1 MHYRAWRV
9 SFFSP
14 RSRFESARRVITE
27 YPRPMSYSITIPDR
41 DYFDRNIPCQTA
53 CPIHTECGR
62 YVQAI
67 GISRDEE
74 AYLLARA
81 PNPFAY
87 VLGRICAHPCE
98 DKCRRGKID
107 EPIAICALK
116 RYATDRHNLGMG
128 HDPARKALSTVPKRD
143 KRVAIVGAGVCGLTC
158 AHDLALLGYTVEVF
172 ESAPVPGGMLYLG
185 IPQFRLPREII
196 KMEVDNILAMGVT
209 LHTRVTIGRDIS
221 FEFLRKKFHAL
232 MLATGL
238 NKGRELNI
246 PGAHLAGVYNG
257 IDFLINVNLGFEIR
271 LGKRVVVV
279 GGGNVAIDVARA
291 AVRLV
296 HEAADFG
303 LSSDTE
309 EEKSLQ
315 PALDAA
321 RLAMRSGAEKVNMV
335 SLEARA
341 QMPAW
346 KGEVEE
352 AEHEGIEVDNGW
364 GPKEIVGEN
373 GVVTGLKVRRCISVF
388 DENGRFN
395 PAFSDEEKII
405 PCDSVILAIGQQAD
419 LSFLNNN
426 DGVQVTPRGILKIDD
441 NLMTTASGIFAG
453 GDVAFGPRILVEAV
467 ANGHKSARSIHL
479 YLSGKTEKS
488 VRRRFRILPNWKMPA
503 RYLSIPRQKMPVL
516 AANRRIG
523 IAEVELG
530 FDEEQGRA
538 EGTRC
543 LQCQV
548 NTIFDGSKCIL
559 CAGCVDVCPESC
571 LRLIDLTQV
580 NGDERYDSL
589 IRGRY
594 GVGASELKV
603 GQAGAIIK
611 NEEKCIRCGLC
622 ADRCPTGAITMEA
635 LEQQERE
642 VFD

>member
-1 MHYRAWRV
+1 
-9 SFFSP
+9 
-14 RSRFESARRVITE
+14 
-27 YPRPMSYSITIPDR
+27 MSYAVTIPDR
-41 DYFDRNIPCQTA
+41 EYFDKNIPCQNA

-67 GISRDEE
+67 GITRDEE

-98 DKCRRGKID
+98 DNCRRGKID

-116 RYATDRHNLGMG
+116 RYATDRHNLGLG
-128 HDPARKALSTVPKRD
+128 HDPARKALPPAPRRD
-143 KRVAIVGAGVCGLTC
+143 KRIAVVGAGVCGLTC

-196 KMEVDNILAMGVT
+196 KMEVDHILSMGVT
-209 LHTRVTIGRDIS
+209 LHTRVTVGRDIT
-221 FEFLRKKFHAL
+221 FADLRSKFDAVL
-232 MLATGL
+232 LATGL
-238 NKGRELNI
+238 NKGRELSI
-246 PGAHLAGVYNG
+246 PGAHLTGVYNG
-257 IDFLINVNLGFEIR
+257 IDFLINVNLGFEIE

-296 HEAADFG
+296 HEATDFPE
-303 LSSDTE
+303 SNED
-309 EEKSLQ
+309 KSLQ
-315 PALDAA
+315 PAFDAA
-321 RLAMRSGAEKVNMV
+321 RLAMRAGAEQVNMV
-335 SLEARA
+335 SLESRK

-346 KGEVEE
+346 KIEVDE
-352 AEHEGIEVDNGW
+352 AEHEGIVLDNGW

-373 GVVTGLKVRRCISVF
+373 GIVTGLKVRRCLSVF

-395 PAFSDEEKII
+395 PAFSEEEKII

-419 LSFLNNN
+419 LSYLDKE
-426 DGVQVTPRGILKIDD
+426 DGVQVTPRGILQIDGD
-441 NLMTTASGIFAG
+441 LNTTAPGVFAG

-467 ANGHKSARSIHL
+467 ANGHRSARSIHL
-479 YLSGKTEKS
+479 YLSGKTEKTVTS
-488 VRRRFRILPNWKMPA
+488 KFRIWPNWKMPQGF
-503 RYLSIPRQKMPVL
+503 LSTPRQKMPML
-516 AANRRIG
+516 AGNRRIG

-538 EGTRC
+538 EGQRC
-543 LQCQV
+543 LKCQV

-559 CAGCVDVCPESC
+559 CAGCVDVCPENC
-571 LRLIDLTQV
+571 LRLVDLVQV
-580 NGDERYDSL
+580 SGDARYDAL
-589 IRGRY
+589 IRARY
-594 GVGASELKV
+594 GVAAEELPPR
-603 GQAGAIIK
+603 QAGAIIK

-622 ADRCPTGAITMEA
+622 ADRCPTGAITMES
-635 LEQQERE
+635 LERQERE
-642 VFD
+642 IFE

>member
-1 MHYRAWRV
+1 
-9 SFFSP
+9 
-14 RSRFESARRVITE
+14 
-27 YPRPMSYSITIPDR
+27 MSYAITIPDQ
-41 DYFDRNIPCQTA
+41 DYFDKNIPCQNA

-62 YVQAI
+62 YVQSI
-67 GISRDEE
+67 GISKDEE

-98 DKCRRGKID
+98 DNCRRGKID

-116 RYATDRHNLGMG
+116 RYVTDRHNLGLG
-128 HDPARKALSTVPKRD
+128 HDPARKALAPAPRRGK
-143 KRVAIVGAGVCGLTC
+143 KVAVIGAGVCGLTC
-158 AHDLALLGYTVEVF
+158 AHDLALLGYEVEVF

-196 KMEVDNILAMGVT
+196 KMEVDHILSMGVT
-209 LHTRVTIGRDIS
+209 LHTRVTVGRDIS
-221 FEFLRKKFHAL
+221 FAQLRSKFDAVL
-232 MLATGL
+232 LATGL

-246 PGAHLAGVYNG
+246 PGSHLSGVYNG
-257 IDFLINVNLGFEIR
+257 IDFLINVNLGYEIE

-296 HEAADFG
+296 QEAAEFPESNED
-303 LSSDTE
+303 
-309 EEKSLQ
+309 KSLQ

-321 RLAMRSGAEKVNMV
+321 RLAVRSGAEQVNMV
-335 SLEARA
+335 SLESRA

-352 AEHEGIEVDNGW
+352 AEHEGIFLHNGW
-364 GPKEIVGEN
+364 GPKEVVGEN
-373 GVVTGLKVRRCISVF
+373 GITTGLKVRRCLSVF

-419 LSFLNNN
+419 LSYLDKE
-426 DGVQVTPRGILKIDD
+426 DGVQVTPRGILQIDQ
-441 NLMTTASGIFAG
+441 NLGTTAPGVFAG

-467 ANGHKSARSIHL
+467 ANGHRSARSIHL
-479 YLSGKTEKS
+479 YLSGKAEKTETRK
-488 VRRRFRILPNWKMPA
+488 FRIWPNWRMPEK
-503 RYLSIPRQKMPVL
+503 YLSTPRQKMPTL
-516 AANRRIG
+516 PNNRRIG

-538 EGTRC
+538 EASRC
-543 LQCQV
+543 LKCQV

-559 CAGCVDVCPESC
+559 CAGCVDVCPEKC
-571 LRLIDLTQV
+571 LRLVDLVQV
-580 NGDERYDSL
+580 SGDARYDAL
-589 IRGRY
+589 IRSRY
-594 GVGASELKV
+594 GVGADQLPP

-622 ADRCPTGAITMEA
+622 AQRCPTGAISMES
-635 LEQQERE
+635 LERQQRE
-642 VFD
+642 VFA

>member
-1 MHYRAWRV
+1 
-9 SFFSP
+9 
-14 RSRFESARRVITE
+14 
-27 YPRPMSYSITIPDR
+27 MSYTVKIPDR
-41 DYFDRNIPCQTA
+41 EYFDKNVPCQTA

-98 DKCRRGKID
+98 DNCRRGKID
-107 EPIAICALK
+107 EPVAICALK
-116 RYATDRHNLGMG
+116 RYATERHNLGMG
-128 HDPARKALSTVPKRD
+128 HDPARKALPPTPKRD

-158 AHDLALLGYTVEVF
+158 AHDLALLGYTVEVY
-172 ESAPVPGGMLYLG
+172 ESAPVPGGMLFLG
-185 IPQFRLPREII
+185 IPHFRLPREII
-196 KMEVDNILAMGVT
+196 KMEVDNILSMGVT
-209 LHTRVTIGRDIS
+209 LHTRVTVGRDIS
-221 FEFLRKKFHAL
+221 FSDLRSKFDAVL
-232 MLATGL
+232 LATGL
-238 NKGRELNI
+238 NKGRELSI

-257 IDFLINVNLGFEIR
+257 IDFLVNVNLGFEIE

-279 GGGNVAIDVARA
+279 GGGNVAIDVARS

-296 HEAADFG
+296 HEAFDSGIDGQAENG
-303 LSSDTE
+303 M
-309 EEKSLQ
+309 Q
-315 PALDAA
+315 PAFDAA
-321 RLAMRSGAEKVNMV
+321 RMALRSGAEQVHMV
-335 SLEARA
+335 SLESRA

-352 AEHEGIEVDNGW
+352 AEHEGIEISNGW
-364 GPKEIVGEN
+364 GPKEVVGDN
-373 GVVTGLKVRRCISVF
+373 GSVEGLRVRRCLSVF
-388 DENGRFN
+388 DEKGRFN

-419 LSFLNNN
+419 LSYISPD
-426 DGVQVTPRGILKIDD
+426 DGVQVTPRGILKIDED
-441 NLMTTASGIFAG
+441 LGTTAPGVFAG

-467 ANGHKSARSIHL
+467 ANGHRSARSIHL
-479 YLSGKTEKS
+479 YLSGKTKKTEL
-488 VRRRFRILPNWKMPA
+488 RRFRILPNWKMPQGF
-503 RYLSIPRQKMPVL
+503 LTIPRQKMPVL

-538 EGTRC
+538 EGRRC
-543 LQCQV
+543 LNCQV

-559 CAGCVDVCPESC
+559 CAGCVDVCPENC
-571 LRLIDLTQV
+571 LRLVDLAQV
-580 NGDERYDSL
+580 SGDQRYDDL
-589 IRGRY
+589 IQKRY
-594 GVGASELKV
+594 GVSASDLKS

-622 ADRCPTGAITMEA
+622 ADRCPTQAITMEA
-635 LEQQERE
+635 LERQERE
-642 VFD
+642 VFE

>member
-1 MHYRAWRV
+1 
-9 SFFSP
+9 
-14 RSRFESARRVITE
+14 
-27 YPRPMSYSITIPDR
+27 MSYSVTIPDR
-41 DYFDRNIPCQTA
+41 EYFDRNIPCQTA

-67 GISRDEE
+67 GISKDEE

-98 DKCRRGKID
+98 DNCRRGKID

-116 RYATDRHNLGMG
+116 RFATDRHNLGMG
-128 HDPARKALSTVPKRD
+128 HDPGRKALPPVAKRPQ
-143 KRVAIVGAGVCGLTC
+143 RVAVVGAGVCGLTC

-209 LHTRVTIGRDIS
+209 LHTRVTIGRDIT
-221 FEFLRKKFHAL
+221 FDWLRKNFDAVL
-232 MLATGL
+232 LATGL

-257 IDFLINVNLGFEIR
+257 IDFLINVNLGFEIE

-296 HEAADFG
+296 HEASEFG
-303 LSSDTE
+303 APAESE

-321 RLAMRSGAEKVNMV
+321 RLAIRSGAETVHMV
-335 SLEARA
+335 SLESRA

-352 AEHEGIEVDNGW
+352 AEHEGIDVDNGW

-373 GVVTGLKVRRCISVF
+373 GIATGLRIRRCLTVF
-388 DENGRFN
+388 DEKGRFN
-395 PAFSDEEKII
+395 PAFSDEERII

-419 LSFLNNN
+419 LSYINSE

-441 NLMTTASGIFAG
+441 EMRTTAPGVFAG

-467 ANGHKSARSIHL
+467 ANGHRSARSIHL
-479 YLSGKTEKS
+479 YLSGTTEKS
-488 VRRRFRILPNWKMPA
+488 VRSRFRILPNWKMPS
-503 RYLSIPRQKMPVL
+503 RFLTIPRQKMPVL
-516 AANRRIG
+516 SANRRVG

-538 EGTRC
+538 EGNRC
-543 LQCQV
+543 LKCQV

-559 CAGCVDVCPESC
+559 CAGCVDVCPENC
-571 LRLIDLTQV
+571 LRLVDLTQV
-580 NGDERYDSL
+580 SGDDRYDAL
-589 IRGRY
+589 IRNRY
-594 GVGASELKV
+594 GVGPSELKPR
-603 GQAGAIIK
+603 QAGAILK

-635 LEQQERE
+635 LERHERE
-642 VFD
+642 VFA

>member
-1 MHYRAWRV
+1 MR
-9 SFFSP
+9 
-14 RSRFESARRVITE
+14 
-27 YPRPMSYSITIPDR
+27 YSITVPDQE
-41 DYFDRNIPCQTA
+41 YFDKNIPCRAA

-67 GISRDEE
+67 GISKDEE

-98 DKCRRGKID
+98 DNCRRGKID

-116 RYATDRHNLGMG
+116 RYATDRHNLGSG
-128 HDPARKALSTVPKRD
+128 HDPARKKLPPAAKRG
-143 KRVAIVGAGVCGLTC
+143 KRIAVVGAGVCGLTC
-158 AHDLALLGYTVEVF
+158 AHDLTLLGYTVEVF

-209 LHTRVTIGRDIS
+209 LHTRVTLGRDIS
-221 FEFLRKKFHAL
+221 FAELRSKFDAVL
-232 MLATGL
+232 LATGL
-238 NKGRELNI
+238 NKGRELSI
-246 PGAHLAGVYNG
+246 PGAHLAGGEIRLAIV
-257 IDFLINVNLGFEIR
+257 INEKVGFEIE

-296 HEAADFG
+296 QESVDMAAD
-303 LSSDTE
+303 E
-309 EEKSLQ
+309 EAKSLQ

-321 RLAMRSGAEKVNMV
+321 RMAMRSGAEEVDMV
-335 SLEARA
+335 SLESRA

-346 KGEVEE
+346 KGEVDE
-352 AEHEGIEVDNGW
+352 AEHEGIVVDNGW
-364 GPKEIVGEN
+364 GPKEILGEN
-373 GVVTGLKVRRCISVF
+373 GVVTGLKVRRCITVF

-405 PCDSVILAIGQQAD
+405 PCESVILAIGQQAD
-419 LSFLNNN
+419 LSFLSG
-426 DGVQVTPRGILKIDD
+426 DEGVEVTPRGILKIDE
-441 NLMTTASGIFAG
+441 NLMTTAPGVFAG
-453 GDVAFGPRILVEAV
+453 GDVAFGPRVLVEAV
-467 ANGHKSARSIHL
+467 ANGHKAARSIHVF
-479 YLSGKTEKS
+479 LSGKTKKTVLS
-488 VRRRFRILPNWKMPA
+488 RFRILPNWEMP
-503 RYLSIPRQKMPVL
+503 RGFLSTPRQKMPVL

-538 EGTRC
+538 EGLRC
-543 LQCQV
+543 LNCQV

-559 CAGCVDVCPESC
+559 CAGCVDVCPENC
-571 LRLIDLTQV
+571 LRLVDLVQV
-580 NGDERYDSL
+580 SGDARYDSL
-589 IRGRY
+589 IQQRY
-594 GVGASELKV
+594 GVPAAELQA

-622 ADRCPTGAITMEA
+622 AARCPTQAITMEA

-642 VFD
+642 VFE

>member
-1 MHYRAWRV
+1 MRYK
-9 SFFSP
+9 
-14 RSRFESARRVITE
+14 ITV
-27 YPRPMSYSITIPDR
+27 PDQE
-41 DYFDRNIPCQTA
+41 YFDKNIPCRTA

-62 YVQAI
+62 YVQSI
-67 GISRDEE
+67 GISKDEE

-81 PNPFAY
+81 PNPFAD

-98 DKCRRGKID
+98 DTCRRGKID

-116 RYATDRHNLGMG
+116 RFATDRHNLGTG
-128 HDPARKALSTVPKRD
+128 HDPVRKKLPPPAKRN
-143 KRVAIVGAGVCGLTC
+143 KKIAVIGAGVCGLTC

-221 FEFLRKKFHAL
+221 FADLRAKFDAVL
-232 MLATGL
+232 LSTGL

-257 IDFLINVNLGFEIR
+257 IDFLINVNLGFEIE

-296 HEAADFG
+296 HETADLDGAENEEAAM
-303 LSSDTE
+303 
-309 EEKSLQ
+309 Q

-321 RLAMRSGAEKVNMV
+321 RMAMRSGADEVDLV
-335 SLEARA
+335 SLESRI

-346 KGEVEE
+346 KGEVDE
-352 AEHEGIEVDNGW
+352 AEHEGIVVDNGW

-373 GVVTGLKVRRCISVF
+373 GKVTGLKVRRCLTVF

-419 LSFLNNN
+419 LSFLTGAE
-426 DGVQVTPRGILKIDD
+426 DVQVTPRGILKIDE
-441 NLMTTASGIFAG
+441 NLMTTAPGVFAG

-467 ANGHKSARSIHL
+467 ANGHKAARSIHVH
-479 YLSGKTEKS
+479 LSGTTRKTVLS
-488 VRRRFRILPNWKMPA
+488 RFRNMTNWEMP
-503 RYLSIPRQKMPVL
+503 RGFLTTPRQTMPVL

-538 EGTRC
+538 EGLRC
-543 LQCQV
+543 LKCQV
-548 NTIFDGSKCIL
+548 NTIFDGAKCIL

-571 LRLIDLTQV
+571 LRLVDLAQV
-580 NGDERYDSL
+580 QGDDRYDTL
-589 IRGRY
+589 IQKRY
-594 GVGASELKV
+594 GVGAEQLQA

-622 ADRCPTGAITMEA
+622 AARCPTGAITMES

-642 VFD
+642 VFE

>member
-1 MHYRAWRV
+1 MK
-9 SFFSP
+9 
-14 RSRFESARRVITE
+14 
-27 YPRPMSYSITIPDR
+27 YSITVPDK
-41 DYFDRNIPCQTA
+41 DYFDTNIPCRTA

-107 EPIAICALK
+107 ESIAICALK
-116 RYATDRHNLGMG
+116 RYATDRHNLGAG
-128 HDPARKALSTVPKRD
+128 HDPVRKKLPPPARRD
-143 KRVAIVGAGVCGLTC
+143 KRVAVIGAGVCGLTC
-158 AHDLALLGYTVEVF
+158 AHDLALLGYSVEVF

-196 KMEVDNILAMGVT
+196 KMEVDNILSMGVT

-221 FEFLRKKFHAL
+221 FSDLRSKFDSVL
-232 MLATGL
+232 LSTGL
-238 NKGRELNI
+238 NKGRELSI
-246 PGAHLAGVYNG
+246 PGAHHAGVYSG
-257 IDFLINVNLGFEIR
+257 IDFLINVNLGFEIE

-279 GGGNVAIDVARA
+279 GGGNVAIDVARS

-296 HEAADFG
+296 QEASYAAADDD
-303 LSSDTE
+303 STQ
-309 EEKSLQ
+309 LQ
-315 PALDAA
+315 PAFDAA
-321 RLAMRSGAEKVNMV
+321 RMALRSGAEDVQMV
-335 SLEARA
+335 SLESRA

-352 AEHEGIEVDNGW
+352 AEHEGIVVDNGW

-419 LSFLNNN
+419 LSFLNGQK
-426 DGVQVTPRGILKIDD
+426 DVEVTPRGILKIDD
-441 NLMTTASGIFAG
+441 NLMTSAPGVFAG

-467 ANGHKSARSIHL
+467 ANGHKAARSIHVF
-479 YLSGKTEKS
+479 LSGKTRKTTLS
-488 VRRRFRILPNWKMPA
+488 QFRIFPNWEMP
-503 RYLSIPRQKMPVL
+503 RGYLSIPRQKMPVL

-538 EGTRC
+538 EGLRC
-543 LQCQV
+543 LKCQV

-559 CAGCVDVCPESC
+559 CAGCVDVCPENC
-571 LRLIDLTQV
+571 LRLVDLVQV
-580 NGDERYDSL
+580 SGDERYDAL
-589 IRGRY
+589 IRNRY
-594 GVGASELKV
+594 GVSAAELNA
-603 GQAGAIIK
+603 GQVGAIIK

-622 ADRCPTGAITMEA
+622 AQRCPTGAITMEA

-642 VFD
+642 VFE

>member
-1 MHYRAWRV
+1 
-9 SFFSP
+9 
-14 RSRFESARRVITE
+14 
-27 YPRPMSYSITIPDR
+27 MSYKVTIPDPQ
-41 DYFDRNIPCQTA
+41 YFDRNIPCQTA

-98 DKCRRGKID
+98 DNCRRGKID

-128 HDPARKALSTVPKRD
+128 HDPARKALPRPPRRD
-143 KRVAIVGAGVCGLTC
+143 KRIAIVGAGVCGLTC

-185 IPQFRLPREII
+185 IPHFRLPREII
-196 KMEVDNILAMGVT
+196 KMEVDNILSMGVT
-209 LHTRVTIGRDIS
+209 LHTRVTVGRDIS
-221 FEFLRKKFHAL
+221 FSELRSQFDAVL
-232 MLATGL
+232 LATGL
-238 NKGRELNI
+238 NKGRELSI
-246 PGAHLAGVYNG
+246 PGAHLGRVYNG
-257 IDFLINVNLGFEIR
+257 IDFLVNVNLGFEID

-279 GGGNVAIDVARA
+279 GGGNVAIDVARS

-296 HEAADFG
+296 QESADFS
-303 LSSDTE
+303 LPDE

-321 RLAMRSGAEKVNMV
+321 RLAMRSGAEQVHMV
-335 SLEARA
+335 SLESRA

-352 AEHEGIEVDNGW
+352 AEQEGIEVDNGW
-364 GPKEIVGEN
+364 GPKEVVGEN
-373 GVVTGLKVRRCISVF
+373 GMATGLTVRRCLTVF

-395 PAFSDEEKII
+395 PAFSDEVKTI

-419 LSFLNNN
+419 LSYINPE
-426 DGVQVTPRGILKIDD
+426 DGVQVTPRGILKINED
-441 NLMTTASGIFAG
+441 LSTTSPGVFAG

-467 ANGHKSARSIHL
+467 ANGHRSARSIHL

-488 VRRRFRILPNWKMPA
+488 VTRRFRVFPGWKMPSGF
-503 RYLSIPRQKMPVL
+503 LSTPRQKMPML

-538 EGTRC
+538 EGRRC
-543 LQCQV
+543 LKCQV

-559 CAGCVDVCPESC
+559 CAGCVDVCPENC
-571 LRLIDLTQV
+571 LRLVDLVQV
-580 NGDERYDSL
+580 SGDERYDAL
-589 IRGRY
+589 IQQRY
-594 GVGASELKV
+594 GVPAADLRA

-622 ADRCPTGAITMEA
+622 ADRCPTQAITMEA
-635 LEQQERE
+635 LERQERE
-642 VFD
+642 VFE

>member
-1 MHYRAWRV
+1 
-9 SFFSP
+9 
-14 RSRFESARRVITE
+14 
-27 YPRPMSYSITIPDR
+27 MSYTVTIPDR
-41 DYFDRNIPCQTA
+41 EYFDKNIPCQSA

-67 GISRDEE
+67 GISQDEE

-98 DKCRRGKID
+98 DNCRRGKID

-116 RYATDRHNLGMG
+116 RYATERHNLGMG
-128 HDPARKALSTVPKRD
+128 HDPARKALLPVPKRD
-143 KRVAIVGAGVCGLTC
+143 KRIAVIGAGVCGLTC
-158 AHDLALLGYTVEVF
+158 AHDLALLGYDVEVF

-196 KMEVDNILAMGVT
+196 KMEVDNILAMGVK
-209 LHTRVTIGRDIS
+209 LHTRVTVGRDIS
-221 FEFLRKKFHAL
+221 FAQLRTKFDSVL
-232 MLATGL
+232 LATGL

-246 PGAHLAGVYNG
+246 PGAHLSGVYNG
-257 IDFLINVNLGFEIR
+257 IDFLINVNLGFEIE

-296 HEAADFG
+296 HEGAEFG
-303 LSSDTE
+303 TPEID
-309 EEKSLQ
+309 KSMQ
-315 PALDAA
+315 PAFDAA
-321 RLAMRSGAEKVNMV
+321 RMAMRSGAEEVHMV
-335 SLEARA
+335 SLESRA

-352 AEHEGIEVDNGW
+352 AEHEGIFVDNSW
-364 GPKEIVGEN
+364 GPIEIVGN
-373 GVVTGLKVRRCISVF
+373 DGVVTGLKVRKCLSVF

-395 PAFSDEEKII
+395 PAFSEEEKII
-405 PCDSVILAIGQQAD
+405 PCESVILAIGQQAD
-419 LSFLNNN
+419 LSYLDQK
-426 DGVQVTPRGILKIDD
+426 DGVQVTPRGILKINED
-441 NLMTTASGIFAG
+441 LSTSAPGVFAG

-467 ANGHKSARSIHL
+467 ANGHRAARSIHL
-479 YLSGKTEKS
+479 YLSGKTEKTVKS
-488 VRRRFRILPNWKMPA
+488 RFRIWPNWKMPQGF
-503 RYLSIPRQKMPVL
+503 LTTPRQKMPVL

-538 EGTRC
+538 EGRRC
-543 LQCQV
+543 LKCQV

-559 CAGCVDVCPESC
+559 CAGCVDICPEHC
-571 LRLIDLTQV
+571 LRLVDLVQV
-580 NGDERYDSL
+580 SGNESYDAL
-589 IRGRY
+589 IQNRY
-594 GVGASELKV
+594 GVPAAELKA

-622 ADRCPTGAITMEA
+622 ADRCPTGAITMES
-635 LEQQERE
+635 LERQERE
-642 VFD
+642 VFE

>member
-1 MHYRAWRV
+1 
-9 SFFSP
+9 
-14 RSRFESARRVITE
+14 
-27 YPRPMSYSITIPDR
+27 MSYAITIPDR
-41 DYFDRNIPCQTA
+41 EYFDKNIPCQNA

-98 DKCRRGKID
+98 DSCRRGKID
-107 EPIAICALK
+107 EPVAICALK
-116 RYATDRHNLGMG
+116 RYVTDRHNLGMG
-128 HDPARKALSTVPKRD
+128 HDPARKMLPPVPHRNK
-143 KRVAIVGAGVCGLTC
+143 KIAVVGAGVCGLTC

-196 KMEVDNILAMGVT
+196 KMEVDHILSMGVT
-209 LHTRVTIGRDIS
+209 LHTRVTVGRDIS
-221 FEFLRKKFHAL
+221 FADLRSKFDAVL
-232 MLATGL
+232 LATGL
-238 NKGRELNI
+238 NKGRDLNI
-246 PGAHLAGVYNG
+246 PGAHLTGVYNG
-257 IDFLINVNLGFEIR
+257 IDFLINVNLGFEIE

-296 HEAADFG
+296 HEAADFPE
-303 LSSDTE
+303 SNED
-309 EEKSLQ
+309 KSLQ
-315 PALDAA
+315 PAFDAA
-321 RLAMRSGAEKVNMV
+321 RLAVRAGADQVNMV
-335 SLEARA
+335 SLESRP

-346 KGEVEE
+346 KGEVDE
-352 AEHEGIEVDNGW
+352 AEHEGIVLENGW
-364 GPKEIVGEN
+364 GPKEVVGEN
-373 GVVTGLKVRRCISVF
+373 GIVTGLKVRRCLSVF

-419 LSFLNNN
+419 LSYLDKE
-426 DGVQVTPRGILKIDD
+426 DGVQVTPRGILQINGD
-441 NLMTTASGIFAG
+441 LSTTAPGVFAG

-467 ANGHKSARSIHL
+467 ANGHRSARSIHL
-479 YLSGKTEKS
+479 YLSGKTEKTVTS
-488 VRRRFRILPNWKMPA
+488 KFRVWPNWSMPKGF
-503 RYLSIPRQKMPVL
+503 LTTPRQKMPML
-516 AANRRIG
+516 AGNRRIG

-538 EGTRC
+538 EGNRC
-543 LQCQV
+543 LKCQV

-571 LRLIDLTQV
+571 LRLVDLVQV
-580 NGDERYDSL
+580 SGDARYDTL
-589 IRGRY
+589 IRARY
-594 GVGASELKV
+594 GVGAEELPA

-611 NEEKCIRCGLC
+611 NEDKCIRCGLC
-622 ADRCPTGAITMEA
+622 AQRCPTGAITMES
-635 LEQQERE
+635 LERQERE
-642 VFD
+642 VFE

>member
-1 MHYRAWRV
+1 MK
-9 SFFSP
+9 
-14 RSRFESARRVITE
+14 
-27 YPRPMSYSITIPDR
+27 YSITVPDH
-41 DYFDRNIPCQTA
+41 DYFDTNIPCRTA

-62 YVQAI
+62 YVQEI
-67 GISRDEE
+67 GISKDEE

-116 RYATDRHNLGMG
+116 RYATDRHNLGLG
-128 HDPARKALSTVPKRD
+128 HDPARKKLPPRVKRD
-143 KRVAIVGAGVCGLTC
+143 KRIAIIGAGVCGLTC

-185 IPQFRLPREII
+185 IPHFRLPREII
-196 KMEVDNILAMGVT
+196 KMEVDNILSMGVT

-221 FEFLRKKFHAL
+221 FSDLRSNFDAVL
-232 MLATGL
+232 LSTGL
-238 NKGRELNI
+238 NKGRELSI
-246 PGAHLAGVYNG
+246 PGAHYAGVYNG
-257 IDFLINVNLGFEIR
+257 IDFLINVNLGYEIE

-279 GGGNVAIDVARA
+279 GGGNVAIDVARS

-296 HEAADFG
+296 QEAAYANA
-303 LSSDTE
+303 E
-309 EEKSLQ
+309 EDSNHLQ
-315 PALDAA
+315 PAFDAA
-321 RLAMRSGAEKVNMV
+321 RMAMRSGADEVDMV
-335 SLEARA
+335 SLESRA

-346 KGEVEE
+346 KGEVDE
-352 AEHEGIEVDNGW
+352 AEHEGIIVDNGW

-373 GVVTGLKVRRCISVF
+373 GIVTGLKVKRCVSVF

-395 PAFSDEEKII
+395 PAFSDEEKVI

-419 LSFLNNN
+419 LSFLNGQK
-426 DGVQVTPRGILKIDD
+426 DVEVTPRGILKVDSD
-441 NLMTTASGIFAG
+441 LMTTAPGVFAG
-453 GDVAFGPRILVEAV
+453 GDVAFGPRILVEAI
-467 ANGHKSARSIHL
+467 ANGHKSARSMHVF
-479 YLSGKTEKS
+479 LSGKTKKTTLS
-488 VRRRFRILPNWKMPA
+488 RFRIFQNWKMPQG
-503 RYLSIPRQKMPVL
+503 YLTIPRQKMPSL

-543 LQCQV
+543 LKCQV

-559 CAGCVDVCPESC
+559 CAGCVDICPENC
-571 LRLIDLTQV
+571 LRLVDLVQV
-580 NGDERYDSL
+580 SGDERYDAL
-589 IRGRY
+589 IRNRY
-594 GVGASELKV
+594 GVSATNLKA

-635 LEQQERE
+635 LEQQQRE
-642 VFD
+642 VFE

>member
-1 MHYRAWRV
+1 MA
-9 SFFSP
+9 
-14 RSRFESARRVITE
+14 
-27 YPRPMSYSITIPDR
+27 YSITVPDQE
-41 DYFDRNIPCQTA
+41 YFDKNIPCRTA

-67 GISRDEE
+67 GIGKDEE

-98 DKCRRGKID
+98 DNCRRGKID

-128 HDPARKALSTVPKRD
+128 HDPARKKLPPPVKRN
-143 KRVAIVGAGVCGLTC
+143 KKIAIVGAGVCGLTC
-158 AHDLALLGYTVEVF
+158 AHDLALLGYDVEVY

-196 KMEVDNILAMGVT
+196 KMEVDSILAMGVK
-209 LHTRVTIGRDIS
+209 LHTRVTLGRDIS
-221 FEFLRKKFHAL
+221 LAQLRERFDAVL
-232 MLATGL
+232 LATGL

-257 IDFLINVNLGFEIR
+257 IDFLINVNLGFEIE

-296 HEAADFG
+296 HESADMDAAG
-303 LSSDTE
+303 E

-315 PALDAA
+315 PAFDAA
-321 RLAMRSGAEKVNMV
+321 RLAMRAGAEEVDMV
-335 SLEARA
+335 SLESRQ

-346 KGEVEE
+346 KIEVDE
-352 AEHEGIEVDNGW
+352 AEHEGIVLDNGW

-373 GVVTGLKVRRCISVF
+373 GVVTGLKVRRCLTVF
-388 DENGRFN
+388 DENGRFS
-395 PAFSDEEKII
+395 PVFSDEEKII

-419 LSFLNNN
+419 LSFLTGEE
-426 DGVQVTPRGILKIDD
+426 GVQVTPRGILKIDQD
-441 NLMTTASGIFAG
+441 LATTAPGVFAG
-453 GDVAFGPRILVEAV
+453 GDVAFGPRVLVEAV
-467 ANGHKSARSIHL
+467 ANGHKAARSIFT
-479 YLSGKTEKS
+479 YLNGKTSKS
-488 VRRRFRILPNWKMPA
+488 VLSRFRIHSDWEMP
-503 RYLSIPRQKMPVL
+503 RGFLSTPRQKMPSL

-538 EGTRC
+538 EGQRC
-543 LQCQV
+543 LKCQV
-548 NTIFDGSKCIL
+548 NTIFDGAKCIL
-559 CAGCVDVCPESC
+559 CAGCVDICPENC
-571 LRLIDLTQV
+571 LRLVDLVQV
-580 NGDERYDSL
+580 SGDQRYDAL
-589 IRGRY
+589 IRSRY
-594 GVGASELKV
+594 GVGATELKS

-611 NEEKCIRCGLC
+611 DEEKCIRCGLC
-622 ADRCPTGAITMEA
+622 AARCPTGAITMES

-642 VFD
+642 VFE

>member
-1 MHYRAWRV
+1 MRYA
-9 SFFSP
+9 
-14 RSRFESARRVITE
+14 ITV
-27 YPRPMSYSITIPDR
+27 PDQ
-41 DYFDRNIPCQTA
+41 DYFNRNIPCRAA

-67 GISRDEE
+67 GISKDEE

-98 DKCRRGKID
+98 DACRRGKID

-116 RYATDRHNLGMG
+116 RYATERHNLGAG
-128 HDPARKALSTVPKRD
+128 HDPARKKLPPSPKRG
-143 KRVAIVGAGVCGLTC
+143 KKIAIVGAGVCGLTC

-185 IPQFRLPREII
+185 IPHFRLPREII
-196 KMEVDNILAMGVT
+196 KMEVDNILSMDVT
-209 LHTRVTIGRDIS
+209 LHTRVTLGRDIS
-221 FEFLRKKFHAL
+221 FAELRSSFDAVL
-232 MLATGL
+232 LATGL

-257 IDFLINVNLGFEIR
+257 IDFLINVNLGYEIE

-296 HEAADFG
+296 QETADTSIPPDENG
-303 LSSDTE
+303 AE
-309 EEKSLQ
+309 SLQ

-321 RLAMRSGAEKVNMV
+321 RMAMRSGAEQVNLV
-335 SLEARA
+335 SLEARG

-346 KGEVEE
+346 KGEVDE
-352 AEHEGIEVDNGW
+352 AEHEGIVVDNGW
-364 GPKEIVGEN
+364 GPKEIVGQD
-373 GVVTGLKVRRCISVF
+373 GIVTGLKVRRCLTVF

-395 PAFSDEEKII
+395 PAFSEEEKII
-405 PCDSVILAIGQQAD
+405 PCDSVVLAIGQQAD
-419 LSFLNNN
+419 LSFLSGQA
-426 DGVQVTPRGILKIDD
+426 DVQVTPRGILKIDE
-441 NLMTTASGIFAG
+441 NLMTTAPGVFAG
-453 GDVAFGPRILVEAV
+453 GDVAFGPRVLVEAV
-467 ANGHKSARSIHL
+467 ANGHKAARSIHVF
-479 YLSGKTEKS
+479 LSGKTKKTVLS
-488 VRRRFRILPNWKMPA
+488 RFRILPNWEMP
-503 RYLSIPRQKMPVL
+503 RGFLSISRQVMPVL
-516 AANRRIG
+516 PANRRIG

-530 FDEEQGRA
+530 FNEEQGRA
-538 EGTRC
+538 EGLRC
-543 LQCQV
+543 LNCQV

-559 CAGCVDVCPESC
+559 CAGCVDVCPENC
-571 LRLIDLTQV
+571 LRLVDLVQV
-580 NGDERYDSL
+580 SGDERYDAL
-589 IRGRY
+589 IRQRY
-594 GVGASELKV
+594 GVSAADLKA

-622 ADRCPTGAITMEA
+622 AQRCPTHAITMEA

-642 VFD
+642 VFE

>member
-1 MHYRAWRV
+1 
-9 SFFSP
+9 
-14 RSRFESARRVITE
+14 
-27 YPRPMSYSITIPDR
+27 MSYSIKIPDR
-41 DYFDRNIPCQTA
+41 EYFDKNIPCQTA

-67 GISRDEE
+67 GISKDEE

-98 DKCRRGKID
+98 DNCRRGKID

-116 RYATDRHNLGMG
+116 RYATDRHNLGTG
-128 HDPARKALSTVPKRD
+128 HDPARKALPPAPKRD
-143 KRVAIVGAGVCGLTC
+143 KRVAVVGAGVCGLTC

-196 KMEVDNILAMGVT
+196 KMEVDNILSMGVT
-209 LHTRVTIGRDIS
+209 LHTRVTVGRDIS
-221 FEFLRKKFHAL
+221 FADLRSKFDAVL
-232 MLATGL
+232 LATGL

-246 PGAHLAGVYNG
+246 PGSHLAGVYNG
-257 IDFLINVNLGFEIR
+257 IDFLINVNLGFEIE
-271 LGKRVVVV
+271 LGKRVAVV

-296 HEAADFG
+296 QEAGDITASVGD
-303 LSSDTE
+303 
-309 EEKSLQ
+309 EKNIQ

-321 RLAMRSGAEKVNMV
+321 RLALRSGAEKVNMV
-335 SLEARA
+335 ALESRA

-346 KGEVEE
+346 KVEVDE
-352 AEHEGIEVDNGW
+352 AEHEGIVVDNGW

-373 GVVTGLKVRRCISVF
+373 GIVTGLKVRRCLTVF

-419 LSFLNNN
+419 LSYINTE
-426 DGVQVTPRGILKIDD
+426 DGVQVTPRGILKINED
-441 NLMTTASGIFAG
+441 LSTTAPGVFAG

-467 ANGHKSARSIHL
+467 ANGHRSARSIHL
-479 YLSGKTEKS
+479 YLSGKTEKT
-488 VRRRFRILPNWKMPA
+488 VRSRFRILQNWKMPSGF
-503 RYLSIPRQKMPVL
+503 LTTPRQKMPVL

-538 EGTRC
+538 EGRRC
-543 LQCQV
+543 LNCQV

-559 CAGCVDVCPESC
+559 CAGCVDICPEHC
-571 LRLIDLTQV
+571 LRLVDLVQV
-580 NGDERYDSL
+580 SGDARYDSL
-589 IRGRY
+589 IQQRY
-594 GVGASELKV
+594 GVASTELKA

-611 NEEKCIRCGLC
+611 NEDKCIRCGLC

-635 LEQQERE
+635 LERQERE
-642 VFD
+642 VFE

>member
-1 MHYRAWRV
+1 M
-9 SFFSP
+9 
-14 RSRFESARRVITE
+14 
-27 YPRPMSYSITIPDR
+27 
-41 DYFDRNIPCQTA
+41 
-53 CPIHTECGR
+53 
-62 YVQAI
+62 QAI
-67 GISRDEE
+67 GISKDEE
-74 AYLLARA
+74 AYLLVRA

-98 DKCRRGKID
+98 DNCRRGKID

-116 RYATDRHNLGMG
+116 RYATDRHNLGTG
-128 HDPARKALSTVPKRD
+128 HDPARKKLPPAPKRD
-143 KRVAIVGAGVCGLTC
+143 KRIAIVGAGVCGLTC

-221 FEFLRKKFHAL
+221 FADLRSKFDSVL
-232 MLATGL
+232 LATGL

-257 IDFLINVNLGFEIR
+257 IDFLINVNLGFEIE

-296 HEAADFG
+296 HEGTLEATG
-303 LSSDTE
+303 E
-309 EEKSLQ
+309 SLQ

-321 RLAMRSGAEKVNMV
+321 RLAMRAGAEEVDLV
-335 SLEARA
+335 SLESRA

-346 KGEVEE
+346 KGEVDE
-352 AEHEGIEVDNGW
+352 AQQEGIVVDNGW

-373 GVVTGLKVRRCISVF
+373 GIVTGLKVRQCLTVF

-395 PAFSDEEKII
+395 PAFSEEEKII
-405 PCDSVILAIGQQAD
+405 SCDSVILAIGQQAD
-419 LSFLNNN
+419 LSFLGG
-426 DGVQVTPRGILKIDD
+426 DEGVQITPRGILKIDED
-441 NLMTTASGIFAG
+441 LSTTLPGVFAG
-453 GDVAFGPRILVEAV
+453 GDVAFGPRVLVEAV
-467 ANGHKSARSIHL
+467 ANGHRAARSIHV
-479 YLSGKTEKS
+479 YLSGKTKKT
-488 VRRRFRILPNWKMPA
+488 VRSRFRIMPNWSMP
-503 RYLSIPRQKMPVL
+503 RGFLTTPRQEMPVL

-538 EGTRC
+538 EGLRC
-543 LQCQV
+543 LNCQV

-571 LRLIDLTQV
+571 LRLVDLAQV
-580 NGDERYDSL
+580 SGDDRYDAL
-589 IRGRY
+589 IQSRY
-594 GVGASELKV
+594 GVPAAELQS

-622 ADRCPTGAITMEA
+622 ADRCPTGAITMES

-642 VFD
+642 VFE